1 VRGLTERAI
10 KRATI
15 VGGSLTGLASGIL
28 LRKIGWE
35 VDIFER
41 SPQSLSDRGAGIV
54 MQQETLELLRL
65 CGAKDDG
72 DVGVTLTNRKYLNA
86 SGAVVS
92 SERMPQLMTS
102 WGLLYSWFERSFP
115 ADHYH
120 LGHEFEGMR
129 QNNSSVTSHFKG
141 GTETKAD
148 LLVAAEGFRASI
160 RGLLLP
166 EIQPQYAGYVAWR
179 GVVPESELPADI
191 LKVFEDN
198 FTFFRMEESHI
209 LCYLIPSETGDTG
222 VGRRRLNW
230 VWYWNLTEAELDPLL
245 TDSNGV
251 RRAYAIPPG
260 ALHPEQES
268 KQRKIAERVLPPAF
282 KELLRTTKE
291 PFVQAIMD
299 LACPQL
305 VFNRTILMG
314 DASFVIRPHTAASTS
329 KGIANAFALVG
340 ELSGEQALSEPLDH
354 WQRSELTRGQRLMSY
369 GQGLGRSQGR

>member
-1 VRGLTERAI
+1 MERTM
-10 KRATI
+10 KRATV
-15 VGGSLTGLASGIL
+15 VGGSLTGLAAGIL

-35 VDIFER
+35 IDIFER

-65 CGAKDDG
+65 CGAKGDG
-72 DVGVTLTNRKYLNA
+72 DVGVMLTYRKYLNA
-86 SGAVVS
+86 NGSVAS
-92 SERMPQLMTS
+92 SDRMPQLMTS
-102 WGLLYSWFERSFP
+102 WGLLYAWFERSFP
-115 ADHYH
+115 AENYH
-120 LGHEFEGMR
+120 LGHEFDSMR
-129 QNNSSVTSHFKG
+129 QDGSSVTSHFKG
-141 GTETKAD
+141 GMEAKAD
-148 LLVAAEGFRASI
+148 LLVAADGFRSGI

-166 EIQPQYAGYVAWR
+166 EIQPEYAGYVAWR
-179 GVVPESELPADI
+179 GVVPESELSADV
-191 LKVFEDN
+191 LEVFEDN
-198 FTFFRMEESHI
+198 FTFFRMAESHI

-222 VGRRRLNW
+222 VGQRRLNW

-245 TDSNGV
+245 TDANGL

-268 KQRKIAERVLPPAF
+268 KQRKIAEQVLPPAF
-282 KELLRTTKE
+282 KELLRATKE

-340 ELSGEQALSEPLDH
+340 ELAGKQELAESLDH
-354 WQRSELTRGQRLMSY
+354 WQRSELNRGQRLMSY
-369 GQGLGRSQGR
+369 GQGIDGRSQGR

>member
-1 VRGLTERAI
+1 MESTM
-10 KRATI
+10 KRATV
-15 VGGSLTGLASGIL
+15 VGGSLTGLAAGIL

-35 VDIFER
+35 VNIFER

-54 MQQETLELLRL
+54 LQQETLELLRL
-65 CGAKDDG
+65 CGAKGDG
-72 DVGVTLTNRKYLNA
+72 DVGVTLNYRKYLDAGGSVA
-86 SGAVVS
+86 SS
-92 SERMPQLMTS
+92 DRMPQLMTS

-115 ADHYH
+115 AEHYH
-120 LGHEFEGMR
+120 LGNEFDSMR
-129 QNNSSVTSHFKG
+129 QDGSSVTSHFKG
-141 GTETKAD
+141 GMESKAD
-148 LLVAAEGFRASI
+148 LLVAADGFRSSI
-160 RGLLLP
+160 RGLLVP
-166 EIQPQYAGYVAWR
+166 EVQPEYAGYVAWR
-179 GVVPESELPADI
+179 GVVQESDLSADV

-198 FTFFRMEESHI
+198 FTFFRMAESHI
-209 LCYLIPSETGDTG
+209 LCYLIPSETGDTR
-222 VGRRRLNW
+222 VGQRRLNW
-230 VWYWNLTEAELDPLL
+230 VWYWNLTEAELDSVL
-245 TDSNGV
+245 TDANGV

-282 KELLRTTKE
+282 KDLLRATKE

-340 ELSGEQALSEPLDH
+340 ELAGKQELSESLDH
-354 WQRSELTRGQRLMSY
+354 WQRSELNRGQRLMSY
-369 GQGLGRSQGR
+369 GQGLGRSLGR

>member
-1 VRGLTERAI
+1 MRGLTERGT

-15 VGGSLTGLASGIL
+15 VGGSLTGLAAGIL

-65 CGAKDDG
+65 CGTRNDR
-72 DVGVTLTNRKYLNA
+72 DVGVMLTHRQYLDA

-92 SERMPQLMTS
+92 SGRMPQLMTS

-115 ADHYH
+115 AEHYH
-120 LGHEFEGMR
+120 LGNEFDSMR
-129 QNNSSVTSHFKG
+129 QDGSSVTSHFKG
-141 GTETKAD
+141 GMETEAD
-148 LLVAAEGFRASI
+148 LLVAADGFRSSI
-160 RGLLLP
+160 RSLVLP
-166 EIQPQYAGYVAWR
+166 EVQPEYAGYVAWR
-179 GVVPESELPADI
+179 GVVPESELPADV
-191 LKVFEDN
+191 LTVFEDN
-198 FTFFRMEESHI
+198 FTFFRMAESHI
-209 LCYLIPSETGDTG
+209 LCYLIPSETGETG
-222 VGRRRLNW
+222 IGQRRLNW
-230 VWYWNLTEAELDPLL
+230 VWYWNLTEVELDPLL
-245 TDSNGV
+245 TDANGV
-251 RRAYAIPPG
+251 RRAYAMPPG
-260 ALHPEQES
+260 ELHPDQER
-268 KQRKIAERVLPPAF
+268 KQRKIAERMLPPAF
-282 KELLRTTKE
+282 KELLRATNE

-340 ELSGEQALSEPLDH
+340 ELAGKQELSESLEH
-354 WQRSELTRGQRLMSY
+354 WQRSELNRGQRLMSY
-369 GQGLGRSQGR
+369 GQGLGSSQGR

>member
-1 VRGLTERAI
+1 VRGLTDRAI

-15 VGGSLTGLASGIL
+15 VGGSLTGLAAGIL
-28 LRKIGWE
+28 LRKIGWG

-65 CGAKDDG
+65 CGTKDDG
-72 DVGVTLTNRKYLNA
+72 DVGVMLTYRQYLDA

-92 SERMPQLMTS
+92 SDRMPQLMTS

-115 ADHYH
+115 ADNYH
-120 LGHEFEGMR
+120 LGHEFESMWQGS
-129 QNNSSVTSHFKG
+129 SSVTSRFKG
-141 GTETKAD
+141 GMETKAD
-148 LLVAAEGFRASI
+148 LLVAADGFRSSI

-166 EIQPQYAGYVAWR
+166 EIQPRYAGYVAWR
-179 GVVPESELPADI
+179 GVVPERELSPDI

-198 FTFFRMEESHI
+198 FTFFKMAESHI

-222 VGRRRLNW
+222 VGQRRLNW

-245 TDSNGV
+245 TDANGV

-260 ALHPEQES
+260 ALHPEQEN
-268 KQRKIAERVLPPAF
+268 KQRTIAERVLPPAF
-282 KELLRTTKE
+282 KELLRATRE

-340 ELSGEQALSEPLDH
+340 ELAAEQELSESLDQ
-354 WQRSELTRGQRLMSY
+354 WQRSELNRGRRLMSY

>member
-1 VRGLTERAI
+1 MESTI
-10 KRATI
+10 KRVTV
-15 VGGSLTGLASGIL
+15 VGGSLTGLAAGIL

-54 MQQETLELLRL
+54 MQDETLELLRL
-65 CGAKDDG
+65 CGAKQAG
-72 DVGVTLTNRKYLNA
+72 DVGVTLTHRKYLNA
-86 SGAVVS
+86 NGSVAS

-102 WGLLYSWFERSFP
+102 WGLLYAWFKRSFP
-115 ADHYH
+115 AEHYH
-120 LGHEFEGMR
+120 LGHEFESVR
-129 QNNSSVTSHFKG
+129 QGGLAVTSHFKG
-141 GTETKAD
+141 GMETKAD
-148 LLVAAEGFRASI
+148 LLVAADGFRSSI

-166 EIQPQYAGYVAWR
+166 EVQPEYAGYVAWR
-179 GVVPESELPADI
+179 GVVPESELPADV
-191 LKVFEDN
+191 LTVFEDN
-198 FTFFRMEESHI
+198 FTFFRMAESHI

-222 VGRRRLNW
+222 VGQRRLNW
-230 VWYWNLTEAELDPLL
+230 VWYWNLPEAELDLLL
-245 TDSNGV
+245 TDATGV

-268 KQRKIAERVLPPAF
+268 KQRKIAERELPPAF
-282 KELLRTTKE
+282 KELLRATKE

-329 KGIANAFALVG
+329 KGIANAFALAEILAG
-340 ELSGEQALSEPLDH
+340 KQKLPESLER
-354 WQRSELTRGQRLMSY
+354 WQQSELNRSQRLMSY

>member
-1 VRGLTERAI
+1 LMDSVM
-10 KRATI
+10 KRATV
-15 VGGSLTGLASGIL
+15 VGGSLTGLAAGIL

-54 MQQETLELLRL
+54 MQEETLELLRL
-65 CGAKDDG
+65 CGAKDDS
-72 DVGVTLTNRKYLNA
+72 DAGVTLTYRQYLNA
-86 SGAVVS
+86 NGSVAS
-92 SERMPQLMTS
+92 SDRMPQLMTS
-102 WGLLYSWFERSFP
+102 WGLLYAWLKRSFP
-115 ADHYH
+115 AKNYH
-120 LGHEFEGMR
+120 LGHEFDSLR
-129 QNNSSVTSHFKG
+129 QGSSSVTSHFKG
-141 GTETKAD
+141 GMETEAD
-148 LLVAAEGFRASI
+148 LLVAADGFRSSI

-166 EIQPQYAGYVAWR
+166 EIQPEYAGYVAWR
-179 GVVPESELPADI
+179 GVVPESELSADV
-191 LKVFEDN
+191 LRVFNDN
-198 FTFFRMEESHI
+198 FTFFTMPESHI

-222 VGRRRLNW
+222 VGQRRLNW
-230 VWYWNLTEAELDPLL
+230 VWYWNLTEAELVPLL
-245 TDSNGV
+245 TDANGL
-251 RRAYAIPPG
+251 RRTYAIPPG

-282 KELLRTTKE
+282 KELLRATKE

-340 ELSGEQALSEPLDH
+340 ELTGKQELSESLDH
-354 WQRSELTRGQRLMSY
+354 WQRSELNRGQRLISY
-369 GQGLGRSQGR
+369 GQGLGRSQSR